1 MHESG
6 EMYLETILIL
16 GKRNNP
22 VRAVDISDEMHISK
36 ASVSRALTRLK
47 HEDCIVVDNKGHID
61 FTEKGRKIAEKI
73 YERHQLLT
81 DFLVTLGVDEKTA
94 SADACKM
101 EHFLHTE
108 TLEALMNSL
117 FDPKEKERHNKKQP
131 I

>member
-61 FTEKGRKIAEKI
+61 FTEKGRKIAEKFMNGI
-73 YERHQLLT
+73 SFLRIFLL
-81 DFLVTLGVDEKTA
+81 LWA
-94 SADACKM
+94 
-101 EHFLHTE
+101 
-108 TLEALMNSL
+108 
-117 FDPKEKERHNKKQP
+117 
-131 I
+131 

>member
-1 MHESG
+1 MVGGENMHESG

-101 EHFLHTE
+101 EHVISDMTFK
-108 TLEALMNSL
+108 ALREHL
-117 FDPKEKERHNKKQP
+117 LKQKNN
-131 I
+131 

>member
-101 EHFLHTE
+101 EHVISDMTFK
-108 TLEALMNSL
+108 ALREHL
-117 FDPKEKERHNKKQP
+117 LKQKNN
-131 I
+131 

>member
-1 MHESG
+1 MQESG

-16 GKRNNP
+16 GKNGNA
-22 VRAVDISDEMHISK
+22 VRAVDISEEMRISK

-47 HEDCIVVDNKGHID
+47 KEDCISVNDKGHIT

-81 DFLVTLGVDEKTA
+81 DFLVALGVDQKTA

-101 EHFLHTE
+101 EHVISDKTFKAMRTHLI
-108 TLEALMNSL
+108 NQ
-117 FDPKEKERHNKKQP
+117 NKG
-131 I
+131 

>member
-61 FTEKGRKIAEKI
+61 FTEKGLKIAEKI

-101 EHFLHTE
+101 EHVISDMTFK
-108 TLEALMNSL
+108 ALREHL
-117 FDPKEKERHNKKQP
+117 LKQKNN
-131 I
+131 

>member
-1 MHESG
+1 MVGGENMHESG

-81 DFLVTLGVDEKTA
+81 DFLVNLGVDEKTA
-94 SADACKM
+94 SADDCKM
-101 EHFLHTE
+101 EHVISDMTFK
-108 TLEALMNSL
+108 ALREHL
-117 FDPKEKERHNKKQP
+117 LKQKNN
-131 I
+131 